1 MITKGLQSIN
11 LVENSSGI
19 CGVMLLLLGCGP
31 WGILPFR
38 FGFRMRVTV
47 ARYAVLFFFPDP
59 KLGCQL
65 AVAPFWLGA
74 AAMVLIFS
82 FLGFLD
88 SRLPLAM
95 PLSPCRFKLT
105 IGL

>member
-1 MITKGLQSIN
+1 MITKGLQYQPGGKF
-11 LVENSSGI
+11 LGDMWGHVVAPR
-19 CGVMLLLLGCGP
+19 GVDPGGFYP
-31 WGILPFR
+31 SVS
-38 FGFRMRVTV
+38 GFRMRVTV
-47 ARYAVLFFFPDP
+47 ACYAVPFFFPDP